1 MRSVEAFGTCV
12 TG

>member
-1 MRSVEAFGTCV
+1 MRSFEAFGTCV

>member
-12 TG
+12 KG